1 MNNKFKY
8 PFPLE
13 DTLDSLSSGFIIIN
27 CYGIIQFINPRGAHL
42 LNTEVVKAV
51 NSSFFDLVIGPD
63 HSLLMSEKHSVNE
76 VIVGGKKLILN
87 QSPIFTDEGFYG
99 ISAFFEEENFY
110 EGLLKEH
117 ESYKNLSIDLKA
129 IFDTSYDVIY
139 VSDNKGITLR
149 VSSAC
154 KELWGKEEKDLVGK
168 SVYELEKEGIYRP
181 STTRMVLEKKETVS
195 LIQTTRTGKRL
206 KVIGTPIKDK
216 NGEIIRV
223 INASRDI
230 TELSQ
235 LQSELEETKQLLE
248 GYKNELNDL
257 RIRNEAKTSLVSRS
271 IKMKNVISLSQR
283 IANVDST
290 VLILGETGVGKEVI
304 ANYIHKSSPRSDKP
318 FIKLNCGAI
327 PENLLESELF
337 GYEKGAFTGAIKQ
350 KRGMF
355 ELANDGTLFLDEIGE
370 MSLSLQIKLLRVIQE
385 QELLRVGGTS
395 AIKIN
400 IRLITATN
408 RDLLQMV
415 KEGTFRE
422 DLYYRLNVIPI
433 NIPAL
438 RDRTDDI
445 LALVLH
451 FFDYYN
457 HKYMR
462 SMRLSPSALETLQQY
477 HWPGNV
483 RELQNIIERLVVLSE
498 NEVIDK
504 DMVEG
509 CLFTDPC
516 SRKSVSVT
524 VNKII
529 PLKECVEEV
538 ERQLIEL
545 AQQKYKS
552 TSQIA
557 SVLKVNQ
564 STISRKI
571 QRLMNN

>member
-1 MNNKFKY
+1 MCTFRINK
-8 PFPLE
+8 L
-13 DTLDSLSSGFIIIN
+13 
-27 CYGIIQFINPRGAHL
+27 
-42 LNTEVVKAV
+42 
-51 NSSFFDLVIGPD
+51 
-63 HSLLMSEKHSVNE
+63 
-76 VIVGGKKLILN
+76 KL
-87 QSPIFTDEGFYG
+87 
-99 ISAFFEEENFY
+99 
-110 EGLLKEH
+110 
-117 ESYKNLSIDLKA
+117 ESYKNLSLDLKA
-129 IFDTSYDVIY
+129 IFDTSYNVIY
-139 VSDNKGITLR
+139 VSDNKGVTLR

-181 STTRMVLEKKETVS
+181 STTRMVLERKETVS
-195 LIQTTRTGKRL
+195 LIQTTHTGKRL
-206 KVIGTPIKDK
+206 KVIGTPIKDT

-248 GYKNELNDL
+248 SYKNELDDL
-257 RIRNEAKTSLVSRS
+257 RIRNEAETSLVSRS
-271 IKMKNVISLSQR
+271 TKMNNIVSLALR
-283 IANVDST
+283 VANVDSI

-304 ANYIHKSSPRSDKP
+304 ANYIHKASRQSDKP
-318 FIKLNCGAI
+318 FIKLNCSAI

-337 GYEKGAFTGAIKQ
+337 GYEKGAFTGAVKQ

-355 ELANDGTLFLDEIGE
+355 ELANEGTLFLDEVGE
-370 MSLSLQIKLLRVIQE
+370 MSLHIQTKLLRVIQE
-385 QELLRVGGTS
+385 QELLRVGGTA
-395 AIKIN
+395 AIKFN

-422 DLYYRLNVIPI
+422 DFYYRLNVIPI
-433 NIPAL
+433 KIPAL
-438 RDRTDDI
+438 RDRTEDI

-451 FFDYYN
+451 FIDYYN

-462 SMRLSPSALETLQQY
+462 SMRLSPVALETLQQY
-477 HWPGNV
+477 DWPGNV
-483 RELQNIIERLVVLSE
+483 RELQNIVERFVVL
-498 NEVIDK
+498 NEEEIIEK
-504 DMVEG
+504 AKIEEY
-509 CLFTDPC
+509 LFTD
-516 SRKSVSVT
+516 STRRKTDGVI

-538 ERQLIEL
+538 ERQLLEL
-545 AQQKYKS
+545 AKQKYKS

-564 STISRKI
+564 STISRKL
-571 QRLMNN
+571 QRLMNK